1 MAKEGASKAAS
12 LSAEGLLPTSIAVF
26 TWLTE
31 VFSFQKL
38 RSKNTF
44 CWLMADMLAKSVMTE
59 NSFFISEKLIG
70 RIQVTN
76 ATFQLDIDL
85 ILQSY

>member
-1 MAKEGASKAAS
+1 
-12 LSAEGLLPTSIAVF
+12 
-26 TWLTE
+26 
-31 VFSFQKL
+31 
-38 RSKNTF
+38 
-44 CWLMADMLAKSVMTE
+44 MLAKSVMTE